1 MLRHSRLVLT
11 ILVAMFVVAVPSAV
25 AESPVAD
32 QYQSAAAGGGNDAG
46 TAANSGA
53 GTDVAD
59 VSGSTANSLPFTG
72 GQVAL
77 IALIGLGLLALGAA
91 GLAVTRGRGPSSTA

>member
-1 MLRHSRLVLT
+1 MLRHTRLVLT
-11 ILVAMFVVAVPSAV
+11 ILVAMFIVAVPSAS

-32 QYQSAAAGGGNDAG
+32 QYQSAAAGGDDTG
-46 TAANSGA
+46 TAAANSGS

-59 VSGSTANSLPFTG
+59 VSGATANSLPFTG
-72 GQVAL
+72 GQVEL

-91 GLAVTRGRGPSSTA
+91 GLAVTRGRGPSNTA